1 MFTCNQIEEIKRKLQ
16 LIGRKD
22 TSFPLAEPL
31 NGNEIIAIVQQ
42 GQNKQLGLK
51 TLIEKIGKYTT
62 SDFTNL
68 SKYSEDSYTLVEAI
82 KLVEPV
88 NRRAGQVITFMN
100 SSTGKWA
107 IYQFKGSTASEWLNL
122 QLWDNILAVVDNL
135 NSDTKEKPLSAKQ
148 GKVLKEMIEAIQTS
162 GIVVDSALSETSE
175 HPVQNKV
182 ITEALNKINTELFP
196 LSISVSG
203 GGLYE
208 KRTTQTI
215 TVKWTIK
222 EGSST
227 VTPDTLS
234 VNNESVSVS
243 TTSKVFEGVTG
254 NTTYTVKATKNGT
267 TVQGST
273 SVTFVNP
280 SYFGAVDADFTPTE
294 NAIKALSKSVKST
307 KNYTGSVSL
316 ENQKTCY
323 AYPKS
328 MGALT
333 AIKDANNFEYL
344 QSYTRSEVTVWNET
358 YYVYVLTDPVT
369 IDTFKQIY
377 S

>member
-62 SDFTNL
+62 SDFINL
-68 SKYSEDSYTLVEAI
+68 SKYSEDSYTLGEAI

-88 NRRAGQVITFMN
+88 NRRAGQVITFMD

-107 IYQFKGSTASEWLNL
+107 IYQFKGNTASEWLNL

-135 NSDTKEKPLSAKQ
+135 DSDTNEKPLSAKQ

-222 EGSST
+222 EGSNT

-254 NTTYTVKATKNGT
+254 NTTYTVKATKNGV

-294 NAIKALSKSVKST
+294 DTIKTLAKSIKST
-307 KNYTGSVSL
+307 KSYTGSISL

-358 YYVYVLTDPVT
+358 YYVYILTDPVT
-369 IDTFKQIY
+369 IDAFKQIY

>member
-22 TSFPLAEPL
+22 TSFPLANPL

-68 SKYSEDSYTLVEAI
+68 SKYSEDSYTLGEAI
-82 KLVEPV
+82 KLVELV
-88 NRRAGQVITFMN
+88 NRRAGQVITFMD

-135 NSDTKEKPLSAKQ
+135 DSDTNEKPLSAKQ

-222 EGSST
+222 EGSNT

-254 NTTYTVKATKNGT
+254 NTTYTVKAVKNGVT
-267 TVQGST
+267 IQGST

-280 SYFGAVDADFTPTE
+280 SYFGAVDAGFTPTE
-294 NAIKALSKSVKST
+294 DAIKTLAKSVKST
-307 KNYTGSVSL
+307 KSYTGSISL

-323 AYPKS
+323 AYPKY

-344 QSYTRSEVTVWNET
+344 QSYIRSEVTVWNET

>member
-22 TSFPLAEPL
+22 TSFPLAKPL
-31 NGNEIIAIVQQ
+31 SGNEIIAIVQQ

-68 SKYSEDSYTLVEAI
+68 SKYSENSYTIGEAI

-88 NRRAGQVITFMN
+88 NRRAGQVITFMD

-135 NSDTKEKPLSAKQ
+135 DSDTKEKPLSAKQ

-162 GIVVDSALSETSE
+162 GVVVDSALSETSE

-222 EGSST
+222 EGSNT

-254 NTTYTVKATKNGT
+254 NTTYTVKAVKNGT

-280 SYFGAVDADFTPTE
+280 SYFGAVDAGFTPTE
-294 NAIKALSKSVKST
+294 DAIKALAKSVKST
-307 KNYTGSVSL
+307 KSYTGSVSL

-344 QSYTRSEVTVWNET
+344 QSYTRSEVTVWNEA

>member
-22 TSFPLAEPL
+22 TSFPLANPL

-51 TLIEKIGKYTT
+51 TLIEKMGMYTT

-68 SKYSEDSYTLVEAI
+68 SKYSEDSYTLGEAI

-88 NRRAGQVITFMN
+88 NRRAGQVITFMD

-135 NSDTKEKPLSAKQ
+135 DSDTNEKPLSAKQ

-162 GIVVDSALSETSE
+162 GVVVDSALNETSE

-222 EGSST
+222 EGSNT
-227 VTPDTLS
+227 VTPDTIS

-254 NTTYTVKATKNGT
+254 NTTYTVKAAKNGT

-294 NAIKALSKSVKST
+294 DAIKTLTKSVKST
-307 KNYTGSVSL
+307 KSYTGSVSL

-344 QSYTRSEVTVWNET
+344 QSYTRSEVTVWNEA

>member
-1 MFTCNQIEEIKRKLQ
+1 MFTCNQIEEIKRKIQ

-31 NGNEIIAIVQQ
+31 SGNEIIAIVQQ

-68 SKYSEDSYTLVEAI
+68 SKYSEDSYTLGEAI
-82 KLVEPV
+82 KLVEPI
-88 NRRAGQVITFMN
+88 NRRAGQVITFMD

-135 NSDTKEKPLSAKQ
+135 NSDTNEKPLSAKQ
-148 GKVLKEMIEAIQTS
+148 GKVLKEMIESIQTS
-162 GIVVDSALSETSE
+162 GIVVDSTLSETSE

-222 EGSST
+222 EGSNT

-254 NTTYTVKATKNGT
+254 NTTYTVKAVKNGV

-294 NAIKALSKSVKST
+294 DAIKTLAKSIKST
-307 KNYTGSVSL
+307 KSYTGSVSL

>member
-1 MFTCNQIEEIKRKLQ
+1 MFTCSQIEEIKRKLQ

-42 GQNKQLGLK
+42 GQNKQLGIK
-51 TLIEKIGKYTT
+51 TLIGKIGMYTT

-68 SKYSEDSYTLVEAI
+68 SKYSEDSYTLGEAI

-88 NRRAGQVITFMN
+88 NRRAGQVITFMD

-135 NSDTKEKPLSAKQ
+135 DSDTNEKPLSAKQ

-162 GIVVDSALSETSE
+162 GIVVDSTLSETSE

>member
-51 TLIEKIGKYTT
+51 TLIEKIGMYTT

-68 SKYSEDSYTLVEAI
+68 SKYSENSYTLGEAI

-135 NSDTKEKPLSAKQ
+135 DSDTNEKPLSAKQ
-148 GKVLKEMIEAIQTS
+148 GKVLKEMIEATQTS
-162 GIVVDSALSETSE
+162 GVVVDSALSETSE

-182 ITEALNKINTELFP
+182 ITEALNKINIELFP
-196 LSISVSG
+196 LSINVSG

-215 TVKWTIK
+215 TVKWIIK
-222 EGSST
+222 EGSNT
-227 VTPDTLS
+227 VTPDTIS

-254 NTTYTVKATKNGT
+254 NTTYTVKATKNGA

-280 SYFGAVDADFTPTE
+280 SYFGAVGADFTPTE
-294 NAIKALSKSVKST
+294 DAIKTLAKSVKST
-307 KNYTGSVSL
+307 KSYTGSVSL

-344 QSYTRSEVTVWNET
+344 QSYTRSEVTVWNEA

>member
-51 TLIEKIGKYTT
+51 TLIEKIGMYTT

-68 SKYSEDSYTLVEAI
+68 SKYSEDSYTIGEAI

-88 NRRAGQVITFMN
+88 NRRAGQVITFMD

-135 NSDTKEKPLSAKQ
+135 DSDTKEKPLSAKQ

-162 GIVVDSALSETSE
+162 GVVVDSALSETSE

-222 EGSST
+222 EGSNT

-254 NTTYTVKATKNGT
+254 NTTYTVKAVKNGT

-280 SYFGAVDADFTPTE
+280 SYFGAVDAGFTPTE
-294 NAIKALSKSVKST
+294 DAIKALAKSVKST
-307 KNYTGSVSL
+307 KSYTGSVSL

-344 QSYTRSEVTVWNET
+344 QSYTRSEVTVWNEA

>member
-1 MFTCNQIEEIKRKLQ
+1 MFTYNQIEEIKRKLQ

-68 SKYSEDSYTLVEAI
+68 SKYSEDSYTLGEAI

-88 NRRAGQVITFMN
+88 NRRAGQVITFMD

-135 NSDTKEKPLSAKQ
+135 DSDTNEKPLSAKQ

-162 GIVVDSALSETSE
+162 GIVVDSTLSETSE

-182 ITEALNKINTELFP
+182 ITEALNKINTKLFP

-222 EGSST
+222 EGSNT

-254 NTTYTVKATKNGT
+254 NTTYTVKATKNGV

-280 SYFGAVDADFTPTE
+280 SYFGAVGADFTPTE
-294 NAIKALSKSVKST
+294 DAIKTLAKSVKST
-307 KNYTGSVSL
+307 KSYTGSVSL

>member
-68 SKYSEDSYTLVEAI
+68 SKYSEDSYTLGEAI

-88 NRRAGQVITFMN
+88 NRRAGQVITFMD

-122 QLWDNILAVVDNL
+122 QLWDNISAVVDNL
-135 NSDTKEKPLSAKQ
+135 NSDTNEKPLSAKQ
-148 GKVLKEMIEAIQTS
+148 GKVLKEMIESIQTS

-182 ITEALNKINTELFP
+182 ITEALNKINIELFP

-243 TTSKVFEGVTG
+243 TTSKVFEGITG
-254 NTTYTVKATKNGT
+254 NTTYTVKATKNGV

-294 NAIKALSKSVKST
+294 DAIKTLAKSVKST
-307 KNYTGSVSL
+307 KSYTGSVSL

-344 QSYTRSEVTVWNET
+344 QSYTRSEITVWNET

>member
-68 SKYSEDSYTLVEAI
+68 SKYSEDSYTLGEAI

-88 NRRAGQVITFMN
+88 NRRTGQVITFMD

-135 NSDTKEKPLSAKQ
+135 DSDTNEKPLSAKQ

-162 GIVVDSALSETSE
+162 GVVVDSALSETSE

-222 EGSST
+222 EGSNT

-254 NTTYTVKATKNGT
+254 NTTYTVKATKNGV

-273 SVTFVNP
+273 RVTFVNP

-294 NAIKALSKSVKST
+294 NAIKALAKSIKST
-307 KNYTGSVSL
+307 KSYIGSVSL

-369 IDTFKQIY
+369 IDSFKQIY

>member
-68 SKYSEDSYTLVEAI
+68 SKYSEDSYTLREAI

-88 NRRAGQVITFMN
+88 NRRAGQVITFMD

-135 NSDTKEKPLSAKQ
+135 DSDTNEKPLSAKQ

-162 GIVVDSALSETSE
+162 GVVVDSALSETSE

-222 EGSST
+222 EGSNT
-227 VTPDTLS
+227 VTPDTIS

-254 NTTYTVKATKNGT
+254 NTTYTVKAAKNGT

-294 NAIKALSKSVKST
+294 DAIKTLAKSVKST
-307 KNYTGSVSL
+307 KSYTGSVSL

>member
-22 TSFPLAEPL
+22 TSFPLAKPL
-31 NGNEIIAIVQQ
+31 SGNEIIAIVQQ

-68 SKYSEDSYTLVEAI
+68 SKYSENSYTIGEAI

-88 NRRAGQVITFMN
+88 NRRAGQVITFMD

-135 NSDTKEKPLSAKQ
+135 DSDTNEKPLSAKQ

-162 GIVVDSALSETSE
+162 GVVVDSALSETSE

-222 EGSST
+222 EGSNT

-254 NTTYTVKATKNGT
+254 NTTYTVKAVKNGV

-280 SYFGAVDADFTPTE
+280 SYFGAVDAGFTPTE
-294 NAIKALSKSVKST
+294 DAIKALAKSVKST
-307 KNYTGSVSL
+307 KSYTGSVSL

-344 QSYTRSEVTVWNET
+344 QSYTRSEVTVWNEA

>member
-82 KLVEPV
+82 KLVEPI
-88 NRRAGQVITFMN
+88 NRRAGQVITFMD

-135 NSDTKEKPLSAKQ
+135 DSDTNEKPLSAKQ

-162 GIVVDSALSETSE
+162 GVVVDSALSETSE

-222 EGSST
+222 EGSNT

-234 VNNESVSVS
+234 INNESVSVS

-254 NTTYTVKATKNGT
+254 NTTYTVKATKNGV

-294 NAIKALSKSVKST
+294 DAIKALAKRVKST
-307 KNYTGSVSL
+307 KSYTGSASL

-358 YYVYVLTDPVT
+358 YYVYILTDPVT

>member
-68 SKYSEDSYTLVEAI
+68 SKYSEDSYTLGEAI

-88 NRRAGQVITFMN
+88 NRRAGQVITFMD

-135 NSDTKEKPLSAKQ
+135 DSDTNEKPLSAKQ

-162 GIVVDSALSETSE
+162 GIVVDSTLSETSE

-222 EGSST
+222 EGSNT

-254 NTTYTVKATKNGT
+254 NTTYTVKATKNGV

-294 NAIKALSKSVKST
+294 GAIKTLAKSVKST
-307 KNYTGSVSL
+307 KSYTGSASL

>member
-22 TSFPLAEPL
+22 TSFPLADPL

-68 SKYSEDSYTLVEAI
+68 SKYSEDSYTLGEAI
-82 KLVEPV
+82 KLVEPI
-88 NRRAGQVITFMN
+88 NRRAGQVITFMD

-135 NSDTKEKPLSAKQ
+135 DSDTKEKPLSAKQ

-162 GIVVDSALSETSE
+162 GVVVDSTLSETSE

-222 EGSST
+222 EGSNT

-254 NTTYTVKATKNGT
+254 NTTYTVKAIKNGI

-294 NAIKALSKSVKST
+294 DAIKTLAKSVKST
-307 KNYTGSVSL
+307 KSYTGSVSL

-344 QSYTRSEVTVWNET
+344 QSYTRSEVTVWNEA

>member
-51 TLIEKIGKYTT
+51 TLIEKIGMYTT

-68 SKYSEDSYTLVEAI
+68 SKYSEDSYTLGEAI

-88 NRRAGQVITFMN
+88 NRRAGQVITFID

-135 NSDTKEKPLSAKQ
+135 DSDTNEKPLSAKQ

-162 GIVVDSALSETSE
+162 GIVVDSTLSETSE

-222 EGSST
+222 EGSNT

-254 NTTYTVKATKNGT
+254 NTTYTVKATKNGV

-273 SVTFVNP
+273 SVIFVNP
-280 SYFGAVDADFTPTE
+280 SYFGAVGADFTPTE
-294 NAIKALSKSVKST
+294 DAIKTLAKSVKST
-307 KNYTGSVSL
+307 KSYTGSVSL

-333 AIKDANNFEYL
+333 TIKDANNFEYL

-358 YYVYVLTDPVT
+358 YYVYILTDPVT

>member
-22 TSFPLAEPL
+22 TSFPLANPL

-68 SKYSEDSYTLVEAI
+68 SKYSENSYTIGEAI

-88 NRRAGQVITFMN
+88 NRRAGQVITFMD

-135 NSDTKEKPLSAKQ
+135 DSDINEKPLSAKQ

-162 GIVVDSALSETSE
+162 GVVVDSALSETSE

-215 TVKWTIK
+215 TVKWVIK
-222 EGSST
+222 EGSNT

-254 NTTYTVKATKNGT
+254 NTTYTVKAAKNGT

-273 SVTFVNP
+273 NVTFVNP

-294 NAIKALSKSVKST
+294 DAIKTLAKSVKST

-333 AIKDANNFEYL
+333 AIKDTNNFEYL

>member
-68 SKYSEDSYTLVEAI
+68 SKYSEDSYTLEEAI

-88 NRRAGQVITFMN
+88 NRRAGQVITFID

-122 QLWDNILAVVDNL
+122 QLWDNILAIVDNL
-135 NSDTKEKPLSAKQ
+135 DSDTNEKPLSAKQ

-162 GIVVDSALSETSE
+162 GVVVDSALSETSE

-222 EGSST
+222 EGSNT

-254 NTTYTVKATKNGT
+254 NTTYTVKATKNGVT
-267 TVQGST
+267 IQGST

-280 SYFGAVDADFTPTE
+280 SYFGAVDANFTPTE
-294 NAIKALSKSVKST
+294 DAIKTLAKSIKST
-307 KNYTGSVSL
+307 KSYTGSVSL

-333 AIKDANNFEYL
+333 AVKDANNFEYL

-358 YYVYVLTDPVT
+358 YYVYILTDPVT
-369 IDTFKQIY
+369 INTFKQIY

>member
-68 SKYSEDSYTLVEAI
+68 SKYSDDSYTLGEAI

-88 NRRAGQVITFMN
+88 NRRAGQVITFMD
-100 SSTGKWA
+100 SSIGKWA

-135 NSDTKEKPLSAKQ
+135 DSDTNEKPLSAKQ
-148 GKVLKEMIEAIQTS
+148 GKVLKEMIESIQTS
-162 GIVVDSALSETSE
+162 GVAVDSALSETSE

-196 LSISVSG
+196 LSIRVSG

-222 EGSST
+222 EGSNT

-254 NTTYTVKATKNGT
+254 NTTYTVKATKNGV

-280 SYFGAVDADFTPTE
+280 SYFGAVDANFTPTE
-294 NAIKALSKSVKST
+294 DAIKTLAKSIKST
-307 KNYTGSVSL
+307 KSYTGNVSL

>member
-51 TLIEKIGKYTT
+51 TLIEKIGMYTT

-88 NRRAGQVITFMN
+88 NRRAGQVITFMD

-107 IYQFKGSTASEWLNL
+107 IYQFKGSTALEWLNL

-135 NSDTKEKPLSAKQ
+135 DSDTNEKPLSAKQ

-162 GIVVDSALSETSE
+162 GVVVDSALSETSE

-222 EGSST
+222 EGSNT
-227 VTPDTLS
+227 VTPDTIS

-254 NTTYTVKATKNGT
+254 NTTYTVKATKNGV

-294 NAIKALSKSVKST
+294 DAIKALAKRVKST
-307 KNYTGSVSL
+307 KSYTGSASL

-358 YYVYVLTDPVT
+358 YYVYILTDPVT

>member
-88 NRRAGQVITFMN
+88 NRRAGQVITFMD

-135 NSDTKEKPLSAKQ
+135 DSDTNEKPLSAKQ

-162 GIVVDSALSETSE
+162 GVVVDSALSETSE

-222 EGSST
+222 EGSNT

-243 TTSKVFEGVTG
+243 TTSKVFEGVTE
-254 NTTYTVKATKNGT
+254 NTTYTVKATKNGA

-294 NAIKALSKSVKST
+294 DAIKTLAKSIKST
-307 KNYTGSVSL
+307 KSYTGSVSL
-316 ENQKTCY
+316 ENQKICY
-323 AYPKS
+323 AYSKS

-344 QSYTRSEVTVWNET
+344 QSYTRSEITVWNEA

>member
-1 MFTCNQIEEIKRKLQ
+1 MFTYNQIEEIKRKLQ

-68 SKYSEDSYTLVEAI
+68 SKYSEDSYTLGEAI

-88 NRRAGQVITFMN
+88 NRRAGQIITFMD

-122 QLWDNILAVVDNL
+122 QLWDNILAVVDDL
-135 NSDTKEKPLSAKQ
+135 DSDTNEKPLSAKQ

-162 GIVVDSALSETSE
+162 GIVVDSTLSETSE

-182 ITEALNKINTELFP
+182 ITEALNKINTKLFP

-222 EGSST
+222 EGSNT

-254 NTTYTVKATKNGT
+254 NTTYTVKATKNGV

-280 SYFGAVDADFTPTE
+280 SYFGAVGADFTPTE
-294 NAIKALSKSVKST
+294 DAIKTLAKSVKST
-307 KNYTGSVSL
+307 KSYTGSVSL

>member
-16 LIGRKD
+16 LTGRKD

-51 TLIEKIGKYTT
+51 TLIEKIGMYTT

-68 SKYSEDSYTLVEAI
+68 SKYSEDSYTLGEAI

-88 NRRAGQVITFMN
+88 NRRAGQVITFMD

-135 NSDTKEKPLSAKQ
+135 DSDTNEKPLSAKQ

-196 LSISVSG
+196 LSTSVSG

-222 EGSST
+222 EGSNT
-227 VTPDTLS
+227 VTPDTIS

-254 NTTYTVKATKNGT
+254 NTTYTVKATKNGV

-294 NAIKALSKSVKST
+294 DAIKTLAKSVKST
-307 KNYTGSVSL
+307 KSYTGSVSL

-328 MGALT
+328 MGALA

>member
-22 TSFPLAEPL
+22 TSFPLADPL

-68 SKYSEDSYTLVEAI
+68 SKYSENSYTLVEAI
-82 KLVEPV
+82 KLVEPI
-88 NRRAGQVITFMN
+88 NRRVGQVITFKD

-135 NSDTKEKPLSAKQ
+135 DSDTNEKPLSAKQ

-162 GIVVDSALSETSE
+162 GVVVDSALSETSE

-222 EGSST
+222 EGSNT
-227 VTPDTLS
+227 VTPDTIS

-254 NTTYTVKATKNGT
+254 NTTYTVKATKNGV

-273 SVTFVNP
+273 SVTFINP
-280 SYFGAVDADFTPTE
+280 SYFGAVGADFTPTE
-294 NAIKALSKSVKST
+294 NAIKALAKSVKST
-307 KNYTGSVSL
+307 KSYTGSVSL
-316 ENQKTCY
+316 ENQKACY

>member
-51 TLIEKIGKYTT
+51 TLIEKIGMYAT

-88 NRRAGQVITFMN
+88 NRRAGQVITFMD

-135 NSDTKEKPLSAKQ
+135 DSDTNEKPLSAKQ

-162 GIVVDSALSETSE
+162 GIVVDSTLSETSE

-222 EGSST
+222 EGSNT

-254 NTTYTVKATKNGT
+254 NTTYTVKATKNGV

-273 SVTFVNP
+273 SVIFVNP
-280 SYFGAVDADFTPTE
+280 SYFGAVGADFTPTE
-294 NAIKALSKSVKST
+294 DAIKTLAKSVKST
-307 KNYTGSVSL
+307 KSYTGSVSL

-333 AIKDANNFEYL
+333 TIKDANNFEYL

-358 YYVYVLTDPVT
+358 YYVYILTDPVT

>member
-22 TSFPLAEPL
+22 TSFPLANPL

-68 SKYSEDSYTLVEAI
+68 SKYSENSYTIGEAI

-88 NRRAGQVITFMN
+88 NRRAGQVITFMD

-122 QLWDNILAVVDNL
+122 QLWDNILAVIDNL
-135 NSDTKEKPLSAKQ
+135 DSDTKEKPLSAKQ

-162 GIVVDSALSETSE
+162 GVVVDSALSETSE

-222 EGSST
+222 EGSNI

-254 NTTYTVKATKNGT
+254 NTTYTVKAVKNGT

-280 SYFGAVDADFTPTE
+280 SYFGAVDAGFTPTE
-294 NAIKALSKSVKST
+294 DAIKALAKSVKST
-307 KNYTGSVSL
+307 KSYTGSVSL

-344 QSYTRSEVTVWNET
+344 QSYTRSEVTVWNEA

>member
-68 SKYSEDSYTLVEAI
+68 SKYSENSYTIREAI

-88 NRRAGQVITFMN
+88 NRRAGQVITFMD
-100 SSTGKWA
+100 SSTGKWV
-107 IYQFKGSTASEWLNL
+107 IYQFKGNTASEWLNL
-122 QLWDNILAVVDNL
+122 QLWDNILAIVDNL
-135 NSDTKEKPLSAKQ
+135 DSDTNEKPLSAKQ

-162 GIVVDSALSETSE
+162 GVVVDSALSETSE

-182 ITEALNKINTELFP
+182 ITEALNKINIELFP

-254 NTTYTVKATKNGT
+254 NTTYTVKAVKNGV

-280 SYFGAVDADFTPTE
+280 SYFGAVDANFTPTE
-294 NAIKALSKSVKST
+294 DAIKALAKSVKST
-307 KNYTGSVSL
+307 KSYTGSVSL

-344 QSYTRSEVTVWNET
+344 QSYNRSEVTVWNEA

>member
-68 SKYSEDSYTLVEAI
+68 SKYSEDSYTLGEAI

-88 NRRAGQVITFMN
+88 NRRVGQVITFID

-135 NSDTKEKPLSAKQ
+135 DSDTNEKPLSAKQ

-162 GIVVDSALSETSE
+162 GIVVDSTLSETSE

-222 EGSST
+222 EGSNT

-254 NTTYTVKATKNGT
+254 NTTYTVKAVKNGV

-294 NAIKALSKSVKST
+294 DAIKALAKSVKST
-307 KNYTGSVSL
+307 KSYTGSVSL

-344 QSYTRSEVTVWNET
+344 QSYTRSEVTVWDET

>member
-51 TLIEKIGKYTT
+51 TLIEKIGMYTT

-68 SKYSEDSYTLVEAI
+68 SKYSENSYTLVEAI

-88 NRRAGQVITFMN
+88 NRRAGQVITFMD
-100 SSTGKWA
+100 SSTGKWT

-135 NSDTKEKPLSAKQ
+135 DSDTNEKPLSAKQ

-162 GIVVDSALSETSE
+162 GIVVDSTLSETSE

-222 EGSST
+222 EGSNT

-254 NTTYTVKATKNGT
+254 NTTYTVKATKNGV

-273 SVTFVNP
+273 SVIFVNP
-280 SYFGAVDADFTPTE
+280 SYFGAVGADFTPTE
-294 NAIKALSKSVKST
+294 DAIKTLAKSVKST
-307 KNYTGSVSL
+307 KSYTGSVSL

-333 AIKDANNFEYL
+333 TIKDANNFEYL

-358 YYVYVLTDPVT
+358 YYVYILTDPVT

>member
-1 MFTCNQIEEIKRKLQ
+1 M
-16 LIGRKD
+16 IGRKD

-68 SKYSEDSYTLVEAI
+68 SKYSEDSYTLGEAI

-88 NRRAGQVITFMN
+88 NRRAGQVITFMD

-135 NSDTKEKPLSAKQ
+135 DSDTNEKPLSAKQ

-162 GIVVDSALSETSE
+162 GVVVDSALSETSE

-222 EGSST
+222 EGSNT

-254 NTTYTVKATKNGT
+254 NTTYTVKATKNGA

-280 SYFGAVDADFTPTE
+280 SYFGAVDANFTPTE
-294 NAIKALSKSVKST
+294 NAIKTLSKSVKST
-307 KNYTGSVSL
+307 KSYTGSVSL

-369 IDTFKQIY
+369 IDSFKQIY

>member
-68 SKYSEDSYTLVEAI
+68 SKYSEDSYTLGEAI

-88 NRRAGQVITFMN
+88 NRRAGQVITFMD

-135 NSDTKEKPLSAKQ
+135 DSDTNEKPLSAKQ

-162 GIVVDSALSETSE
+162 GIVVDSTLSETSE

-222 EGSST
+222 EGSNT

-254 NTTYTVKATKNGT
+254 NTTYTVKATKNGV

-294 NAIKALSKSVKST
+294 NAIKTLAKSVKST
-307 KNYTGSVSL
+307 KSYTGSASL

>member
-22 TSFPLAEPL
+22 TSFPLAESL
-31 NGNEIIAIVQQ
+31 SGNEIIAIVQQ
-42 GQNKQLGLK
+42 GQNKQLSLK
-51 TLIEKIGKYTT
+51 TIIEKIGKYTT

-68 SKYSEDSYTLVEAI
+68 SKYSENSYTLGEAI

-88 NRRAGQVITFMN
+88 NRRAGQVITFID

-135 NSDTKEKPLSAKQ
+135 DSDINEKPLSAKQ

-162 GIVVDSALSETSE
+162 GVVVDSALSETSE

-222 EGSST
+222 EGSNT

-254 NTTYTVKATKNGT
+254 NTTYTVKAVKNGV

-294 NAIKALSKSVKST
+294 DAIKALAKSVKNT
-307 KNYTGSVSL
+307 KSYTGSVSL